1 MRITGRKRKFREWM
15 RTLEKRPGETI
26 DGASPG
32 RDGQTGVATEGAV
45 VEECGHGWPLLEPGE
60 AISPKLIAG
69 RGPMQSGKDCTRK
82 WPKEVP
88 LGEHTSLGP
97 KSYCPDYR
105 NLPVT

>member
-1 MRITGRKRKFREWM
+1 MGFENKPKP
-15 RTLEKRPGETI
+15 KRP
-26 DGASPG
+26 
-32 RDGQTGVATEGAV
+32 TEGAFG
-45 VEECGHGWPLLEPGE
+45 EILGHGWPNLELGVETPSSV
-60 AISPKLIAG
+60 ISECGA
-69 RGPMQSGKDCTRK
+69 MQSWTDCKRK

>member
-1 MRITGRKRKFREWM
+1 MDGRFW
-15 RTLEKRPGETI
+15 
-26 DGASPG
+26 SS
-32 RDGQTGVATEGAV
+32 
-45 VEECGHGWPLLEPGE
+45 GE
-60 AISPKLIAG
+60 AKSAEIIQRRIA
-69 RGPMQSGKDCTRK
+69 RRSRTDRKNKRK

>member
-1 MRITGRKRKFREWM
+1 M
-15 RTLEKRPGETI
+15 RTLEKRPSETV
-26 DGASPG
+26 DEAGLFSANPAERS
-32 RDGQTGVATEGAV
+32 TERAV
-45 VEECGHGWPLLEPGE
+45 VEECGHGWPLLESGE
-60 AISPKLIAG
+60 AMPPQLIPG
-69 RGPMQSGKDCTRK
+69 YGPMRSRMDRTHEPKRK